1 MCESGHGQAG
11 LRGAGK
17 SGLLGNKNNPAAMG
31 KPVTYKNAA
40 AIILGRSQV
49 PMHYADITD
58 RAIEE
63 GLIAPS
69 GKTPHDTMGAQ
80 LATDI
85 KKGARSRFVR
95 TSPSHYALNPDYEHP
110 TTPPKPEPGPVEPKG
125 QVAARAPSSYTG
137 KAGEHLVASRLLFLG
152 YNVSIMAVD
161 TGADLIATKDK
172 STFYIQVKTANP
184 NKNRYRFNIRTSSFE
199 KNAGSSVFYIFVIR
213 QGDASA
219 AKQCEDFL
227 ILPYT
232 KIQEYIDKKL
242 IRHILDG
249 TVLDVTILRKED
261 GFFLSG
267 REGDI
272 KHYMNKWSSIS

>member
-1 MCESGHGQAG
+1 LSGA
-11 LRGAGK
+11 
-17 SGLLGNKNNPAAMG
+17 
-31 KPVTYKNAA
+31 VTYKDAA

-58 RAIEE
+58 RAVEE
-63 GLIAPS
+63 GLVATS

-85 KKGARSRFVR
+85 KKGTGSRFVR

-110 TTPPKPEPGPVEPKG
+110 TSPPRPEPGAGEPKG
-125 QVAARAPSSYTG
+125 QAQARAPSSYVG

-161 TGADLIATKDK
+161 TGADLIATRDK

-184 NKNRYRFNIRTSSFE
+184 SGNRYRFNIRTSSFE

-213 QGDASA
+213 HGGSSA
-219 AKQCEDFL
+219 ARQCEDFL

-232 KIQEYIDKKL
+232 KIQEYIDKEL

-249 TVLDVTILRKED
+249 TVLDVAILKKD
-261 GFFLSG
+261 GGFLLSG
-267 REGDI
+267 KEGDI

>member
-1 MCESGHGQAG
+1 M
-11 LRGAGK
+11 RGAGK
-17 SGLLGNKNNPAAMG
+17 AGLLGNKGEPAAMA
-31 KPVTYKNAA
+31 KPVTYKDAA

-85 KKGARSRFVR
+85 KKGPRSRFVR

-110 TTPPKPEPGPVEPKG
+110 TRPPRPEPGPAEPRSPT
-125 QVAARAPSSYTG
+125 AASRLSAYTG

-152 YNVSIMAVD
+152 YNVSIMSVD
-161 TGADLIATKDK
+161 TGADLIATRDK

-184 NKNRYRFNIRTSSFE
+184 SGGRYRFNIRTSSFE

-213 QGDASA
+213 QEDASA

-232 KIQEYIDKKL
+232 KIREYIDKEL

-249 TVLDVTILRKED
+249 TVLDVTIARKED

-267 REGDI
+267 KEDDI